1 MYVVHMKKVTA
12 SEARRR
18 WFRLLDEAIQGEV
31 VVVER
36 GEHRF
41 VLRCEDSGK
50 ARKARRRAEYQ
61 SLLRVPRAN
70 EADRWS
76 WEWPGPEGGL
86 RARKRSAR

>member
-1 MYVVHMKKVTA
+1 MKKVTA

-18 WFRLLDEAIQGEV
+18 WFRLLDEAVQGEV

-36 GEHRF
+36 GGHRL
-41 VLRCEDSGK
+41 VLRREHSAK
-50 ARKARRRAEYQ
+50 ARKGARNPKYR

-76 WEWPGPEGGL
+76 WAWPGPEGGL
-86 RARKRSAR
+86 RATKRSTR